1 MRFNSSTLCASA
13 LFAAVLVTGACQP
26 PTTTTTSNSNS
37 TTNTNGASTN
47 TNAPTTTT
55 SDAANAGTTIDT
67 REPERYQATYSL
79 TPQTSGGSN
88 VLAMPKL
95 TAEVAKS
102 GADRRIAF
110 KLPGTGEEI
119 IYLDRADKRYLITP
133 ARRQYAELTRDAVGF
148 DVPRSMTPGQIIAY
162 LQKQKGYERVGE
174 EQLNGRTVIKYR
186 YANTTQTGTQAGQVN
201 TETFVYVDKETG
213 LPLRS
218 ELTSQATGNVQGQS
232 GLRVTVEMQNINT
245 NPDQKIFELPTDYKQ
260 VSPEEVRQQMNA
272 LTQFAMQIAGNLM
285 GQMNNTGAAQQPN
298 QPSNTQ
304 QPTNT
309 QPSPTATPGGQR

>member
-1 MRFNSSTLCASA
+1 MRFNSSTLYASA
-13 LFAAVLVTGACQP
+13 LLAAALATGACQP
-26 PTTTTTSNSNS
+26 PPTTTTSNSNS
-37 TTNTNGASTN
+37 TANTNGASAN
-47 TNAPTTTT
+47 TNAPTSTTT
-55 SDAANAGTTIDT
+55 NDAANAGTTIDT
-67 REPERYQATYSL
+67 REPDRYQATYTL

-88 VLAMPKL
+88 VVALPKL

-110 KLPGTGEEI
+110 KLPGTNEEI

-148 DVPRSMTPGQIIAY
+148 DVPRSMTPGQIIAR
-162 LQKQKGYERVGE
+162 LQQQKGYERVGE

-201 TETFVYVDKETG
+201 TETFVFVDKETG

-218 ELTSQATGNVQGQS
+218 ELSSQATGNVQGQS
-232 GLRVTVEMQNINT
+232 GLRATVEMQNINT

-272 LTQFAMQIAGNLM
+272 LTQFITGIIGNLM
-285 GQMNNTGAAQQPN
+285 GQMNTDAAQQPS
-298 QPSNTQ
+298 QTTNTQ
-304 QPTNT
+304 PNT